1 MLILCGSLVNLM
13 ISQTLNSSSPLYGRR
28 TAQIKLKQISFL
40 DYHRFYHNLKF
51 KELLLFYGVTGGVP
65 RYIEIFNNCNEI
77 YEAIINNVLNKN
89 SFLYEEPYFLLQKE
103 VSEIGSYFSL
113 IKSIAK
119 GCHKLQNI
127 AIDLNVKQTNLTK
140 YLNVLINLDLI
151 KNSYELNY
159 MPYIYEEVARNI

>member
-1 MLILCGSLVNLM
+1 M
-13 ISQTLNSSSPLYGRR
+13 
-28 TAQIKLKQISFL
+28 
-40 DYHRFYHNLKF
+40 
-51 KELLLFYGVTGGVP
+51 
-65 RYIEIFNNCNEI
+65 
-77 YEAIINNVLNKN
+77 
-89 SFLYEEPYFLLQKE
+89 
-103 VSEIGSYFSL
+103 GSYFSL

-159 MPYIYEEVARNI
+159 MPYIYEEVARIFSFKYAIDKKLYINKIGRYWDNKTVEIDIVGLNEDRNIALFGECKYSNKYYVLFSISGFSDDLISLSKYRNDLFLIEGIEEYR